1 MRASSISA
9 PPWLLRLL
17 SAFAV
22 VAAVLWILPVTP
34 MLTGHPFAFTA
45 LFPGGR
51 AFADILVYHARFT
64 LFHTRKFFLVTRG
77 ISAFAYPAG
86 AAPVYEVFNS
96 FAHPDI
102 AYLDVA
108 AAWTAIFTAITW
120 AILAKASSAGT
131 ATRLYMRLALLSF
144 PLIFLIERANIELIL
159 WMIVAIGIL
168 AYRKGYAVPAAILFG
183 VAASMKLYP
192 IFLLGLFLKRRR
204 DLPAFAI
211 GIVTALAATAFAIA
225 YAGPTFSIAAHGFYV
240 GVDRFQDH
248 YAETVRSAEIDF
260 DHSLFSPIKYW
271 SYVQHQSL
279 QAWMTPYYLCAGAFA
294 GLLYLRVRT
303 LPFLNRVIFLVAAMV
318 SLPPVSYSYTLI
330 HLFLPVVLFVAAL
343 LKTRNAPTTAKLA
356 FAAMLFMLLPLV
368 ALSAWQDIPAG
379 PIQSL
384 GLLFL
389 LPLAAISPWEDTTS
403 RLSDL

>member
-1 MRASSISA
+1 MRESSTSAS
-9 PPWLLRLL
+9 PWLLRLL
-17 SAFAV
+17 SAFAL

-64 LFHTRKFFLVTRG
+64 LFHTRKFFLITRG

-86 AAPVYEVFNS
+86 AAPVYEAFNT
-96 FAHPDI
+96 FAHPDSV
-102 AYLDVA
+102 YLVVA
-108 AAWTAIFTAITW
+108 AIWTTIFTAITW
-120 AILAKASSAGT
+120 AILAKASSAST
-131 ATRLYMRLALLSF
+131 ATRLYLRLALLSF
-144 PLIFLIERANIELIL
+144 PLVFLIERANIEIVL
-159 WMIVAIGIL
+159 WMIVVLGIL

-204 DLPAFAI
+204 DLPAFAAGVI
-211 GIVTALAATAFAIA
+211 TALAATGLAIA
-225 YAGPTFSIAAHGFYV
+225 YAGPTFSIAAHGFFV

-248 YAETVRSAEIDF
+248 YAETVRSAEINF

-271 SYVQHQSL
+271 AYVQHQSL
-279 QAWMTPYYLCAGAFA
+279 RTWLTPYYLCAGAFT

-303 LPFLNRVIFLVAAMV
+303 LPFLNRVIFLVVAMV

-330 HLFLPVVLFVAAL
+330 HLYLPIVLFLAAL
-343 LKTRNAPTTAKLA
+343 LQTPRAPATAK
-356 FAAMLFMLLPLV
+356 AALVLLLFLLLPLI
-368 ALSAWQDIPAG
+368 AISAWQTIPAG
-379 PIQSL
+379 PIQSF
-384 GLLFL
+384 GLLLL
-389 LPLAAISPWEDTTS
+389 LPLAAISPWKDTGS
-403 RLSDL
+403 NISDL